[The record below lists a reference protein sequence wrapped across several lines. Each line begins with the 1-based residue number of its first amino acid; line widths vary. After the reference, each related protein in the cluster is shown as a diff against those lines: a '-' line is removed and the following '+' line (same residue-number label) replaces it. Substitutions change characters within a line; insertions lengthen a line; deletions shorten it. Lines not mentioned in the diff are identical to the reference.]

1 MSLGDWREPEP
12 DLGAAGRL
20 RPLRVG
26 EVVAAASALYGRN
39 VRTMLAITAA
49 VVIPLTVIQDV
60 VLASGLSSSTYVRNG
75 TLHTGSGPGSPPA
88 GFAVEFVVGLIA
100 LLLVTGAL
108 CLCAVD
114 AYIGRP
120 LRARESLRAAARRLA
135 PLLWMA
141 IVYGIVLTVALILF
155 VIPGI
160 WLAVMWA
167 VAIPALMVEGLGG
180 VGALR
185 RSFGLVRHRWW
196 ATFAALVVAVIVLF
210 VVGLVVGLVLDAIRS
225 GLGTDSVG
233 VWFVFSGLGT
243 VIVDLVGFPFIGA
256 LIAVIYIDQ
265 RVRKEALDI
274 EVLTRSRRGTDARPD
289 VPWDASP
296 QGRR

>member
-1 MSLGDWREPEP
+1 MSLGDRRELEDPGP
-12 DLGAAGRL
+12 AGRL
-20 RPLRVG
+20 RPLRAG
-26 EVVAAASALYGRN
+26 EIVAAASALYGRN
-39 VRTMLAITAA
+39 ARTLLAITAT
-49 VVIPLTVIQDV
+49 VVIPLAAIQELIV
-60 VLASGLSSSTYVRNG
+60 ASSLSSSTYVHNG
-75 TLHTGSGPGSPPA
+75 TLYTGSGPASPPA
-88 GFAVEFVVGLIA
+88 GFAVEFVVGLVA
-100 LLLVTGAL
+100 LLLVNGAL

-114 AYIGRP
+114 GYIGRP
-120 LRARESLRAAARRLA
+120 LSARESLQTAARRLA

-141 IVYGIVLTVALILF
+141 IVYGIVLSLALVVF

-196 ATFAALVVAVIVLF
+196 ATFAALLVAVIVLF
-210 VVGLVVGLVLDAIRS
+210 VVGLAVGLVLGAIRS

-233 VWFVFSGLGT
+233 VWLLFAGLGT
-243 VIVDLVGFPFIGA
+243 VIADLIGFPFIGT

-265 RVRKEALDI
+265 RVRKEALDL
-274 EVLTRSRRGTDARPD
+274 EALTRTRQGTEASPD

-296 QGRR
+296 QRRR